1 MTQLTCI
8 HCEFR
13 FEFDENQP
21 ALQQYIERHAHPSIV
36 VSCPICDHMAATI
49 SVETVRRVTIEPRE
63 SPEENY
69 MNGLS
74 ALFG

>member
-1 MTQLTCI
+1 MTELTCI
-8 HCEFR
+8 HCEFC

-21 ALQQYIERHAHPSIV
+21 ALLSYIERHAHPSIV
-36 VSCPICDHMAATI
+36 VNCPICDRMVATI

-63 SPEENY
+63 PPEDKY
-69 MNGLS
+69 MEGLS